1 MRAELV
7 LMGKRLDMA
16 ARVHRRALVVSIYVG
31 LALLMAALWSVD
43 RWHTSGVYMI
53 FATILVNRLF
63 LGGYNFGG
71 LIKPFNGKAPRRSYA
86 ETPFL
91 LLALRVYQPLPEESE
106 YRNDEREVHQRD
118 RAHYQAYQVLT
129 IALTVLWLLADW
141 KMKAP
146 RLLAWMPV
154 SADVLLYG
162 LVLMAIVA
170 AVTLPQAILLWTEPD
185 MEEAEVPPSTPSQRS

>member
-16 ARVHRRALVVSIYVG
+16 ARVHRRTLVVSIYAG
-31 LALLMAALWSVD
+31 LAVLMAALWSVD

-71 LIKPFNGKAPRRSYA
+71 LIKPFNGKAPQRSD
-86 ETPFL
+86 TPPFL
-91 LLALRVYQPLPEESE
+91 LLALRVYRPEPEESE
-106 YRNDEREVHQRD
+106 YRNDERELHQRD
-118 RAHYQAYQVLT
+118 RAHYQAYQALT

-146 RLLAWMPV
+146 RLLAWVPV

-162 LVLMAIVA
+162 VVLMAIVA

-185 MEEAEVPPSTPSQRS
+185 MEE

>member
-16 ARVHRRALVVSIYVG
+16 ARVHRRVLVVSIYVG
-31 LALLMAALWSVD
+31 LAVLMAALWSAD

-53 FATILVNRLF
+53 FATFLVNRFF

-71 LIKPFNGKAPRRSYA
+71 LVKPFTGKAPRQSTMR

-91 LLALRVYQPLPEESE
+91 MLALRVYQPAPEESE
-106 YRNDEREVHQRD
+106 YRNDEREMHQRD

-129 IALTVLWLLADW
+129 IALTALWLLADW

-154 SADVLLYG
+154 SVDGLLYG

-170 AVTLPQAILLWTEPD
+170 ALTLPQAILLWTEPD
-185 MEEAEVPPSTPSQRS
+185 VEEAG

>member
-16 ARVHRRALVVSIYVG
+16 ARVHRRALVVSIYSM
-31 LALLMAALWSVD
+31 LATLMAALWSVD
-43 RWHTSGVYMI
+43 RWHTSGPYMI
-53 FATILVNRLF
+53 FATFLVNRLF

-71 LIKPFNGKAPRRSYA
+71 LVKPFSGKAPRRSTFR

-91 LLALRVYQPLPEESE
+91 MLALRVYQPAPEESE
-106 YRNDEREVHQRD
+106 YRNDEREMHQRD

-154 SADVLLYG
+154 SADELLYG

-170 AVTLPQAILLWTEPD
+170 AVTLPQAILLWREPD
-185 MEEAEVPPSTPSQRS
+185 METIE

>member
-16 ARVHRRALVVSIYVG
+16 ARVRRRALVVSIYAG
-31 LALLMAALWSVD
+31 LALLMASLWSVD

-53 FATILVNRLF
+53 FATIFVNRLF

-71 LIKPFNGKAPRRSYA
+71 LIKPFNGKAPRRSAYR

-91 LLALRVYQPLPEESE
+91 MLALRVYQPTPEESE
-106 YRNDEREVHQRD
+106 YRSDEREVHQRD
-118 RAHYQAYQVLT
+118 RAHYQAYKVLT
-129 IALTVLWLLADW
+129 IGLTVLWLVADW
-141 KMKAP
+141 KMKVP
-146 RLLAWMPV
+146 RLLMWMHV
-154 SADVLLYG
+154 SADGLLYG

-170 AVTLPQAILLWTEPD
+170 ALTLPQAILLWTEPD
-185 MEEAEVPPSTPSQRS
+185 MEEEVTASISGQPG

>member
-16 ARVHRRALVVSIYVG
+16 ARIHRRTLVVSIYAG
-31 LALLMAALWSVD
+31 LAMLMAALWSVD

-53 FATILVNRLF
+53 FATIFVNRLF

-71 LIKPFNGKAPRRSYA
+71 LIKPFNGKAPRRSSYA

-91 LLALRVYQPLPEESE
+91 MLALRVYQPAPEENE
-106 YRNDEREVHQRD
+106 YRNDEREVHLRN
-118 RAHYQAYQVLT
+118 RAHYQAYKVLT
-129 IALTVLWLLADW
+129 IALTVLWLVADW
-141 KMKAP
+141 KMKVP
-146 RLLAWMPV
+146 RLLAWMHV
-154 SADVLLYG
+154 STDGLLYG

-170 AVTLPQAILLWTEPD
+170 ALTLPQAILLWTEPD
-185 MEEAEVPPSTPSQRS
+185 MEGID

>member
-16 ARVHRRALVVSIYVG
+16 ARVHRRMLVVSIYVG
-31 LALLMAALWSVD
+31 LAVLMAALWSAD
-43 RWHTSGVYMI
+43 RWHTSGFYLI
-53 FATILVNRLF
+53 FATFLVNRFF

-71 LIKPFNGKAPRRSYA
+71 LVKPFNGKAPQRSTYR

-91 LLALRVYQPLPEESE
+91 MLALRVYQPAPEQSE
-106 YRNDEREVHQRD
+106 YRNDEREVHERD

-162 LVLMAIVA
+162 LVLITIVA

-185 MEEAEVPPSTPSQRS
+185 MEMPS